1 MILSKVMS
9 GKHFGCGMYRFAF
22 DLGTNSLGWA
32 VYGLA
37 DDSRP
42 ISLERIGVRIFPN
55 GRDPQSKESNAAG
68 RRVPRG
74 ARRRQDRNL
83 VRRKR
88 LLDDLI
94 EFGLLPS
101 DREARNKVF
110 AGNPYEARANASGIK
125 VTPEQ
130 LGRALWH
137 MSKHRGFKSN
147 RRADKDA
154 DEKGKIA
161 IASAA
166 LLEQLSADGHPTYG
180 AFLYARFG
188 RGEGTRIRPTGD
200 GAKLSYEFYPTRAV
214 LEAEFDHIW
223 AVQAG
228 FHLSL
233 TEAMRERL
241 RATIF
246 FQRPLRPVRPGKCTF
261 FPDQDRLSRWHPAAQ
276 EFLILSQ
283 LNHLRIVDD
292 NGEQPLDITA
302 RDLVARTLMNGSKL
316 AWSALRKTLKLPS
329 GAVFNLEKSGKELAR
344 NDVAARLL
352 GNVKKPG
359 PLSGLWPTI
368 DAAEQE
374 EILGK
379 IADTPDPEV
388 LIDWLMARHGLPR
401 TIAEQIEKITL
412 PEGHLRFCKKATQ
425 AIVEELRRDVIPYD
439 EAVRRAPLLG
449 GAGLDHSD
457 FQAEEGV
464 DSLPPYNRLP
474 VLQRLIGNGTGDPK
488 DPDLLR
494 YGRITNPTVHIALG
508 QFRRVMN
515 ALIAEYGKP
524 AQVVIEAT
532 RDMAKSAEELNNIEK
547 TIRDNEKRNE
557 RWRTELQQAGLME
570 EGARVGDRFLRMRLW
585 EEMGRG
591 PADRLCPYTG
601 RAIALHQVHS
611 AEIEI
616 DHILPFEETF
626 DDSPANKT
634 LCFREANRR
643 KGNLSPAE
651 AAERQ
656 PDFFDLASMVGR
668 TKHLPANKAW
678 RFQPGAMDKWEETR
692 GFEDRQLNATGYL
705 ARVVRAYAEALF
717 SKTDDE
723 GKRRSHVWVLPGRMT
738 AMLRHR
744 WGVNLGDHNSKSRDD
759 HRHHAIDAAVVGVID
774 RRMVQVL
781 QTHAR
786 NLGVERLDRVL
797 PAPPEPFDGFRD
809 AVLAAVGKVNVSH
822 RPQHGGIDPT
832 DPSQTS
838 GRLHEDTVFG
848 LVRDLPENHA
858 ERTIGNV
865 VVRKPVSGLSV
876 AEISQVRDVKLRLS
890 LEEATR
896 SARDKSLPEKERKK
910 RLPEALTEWV
920 QHTGHRKLRILRQEK
935 TVRPVYDRS
944 GAPYKWLVPSE
955 NAYMDI
961 LETPNGLWVQHATD
975 IWAANSGG
983 ADSWEVTHPSARFIM
998 RIHKND
1004 TIQVFDWDDKNQCV
1018 LEGSNQVK
1026 RIVRM
1031 EPSANRVR
1039 LVGVNDAGVFDDRHK
1054 DLDDPFRWDFA
1065 NIGKLKLRRARRV
1078 RIDELGRVHT
1088 IPHGTI

>member
-1 MILSKVMS
+1 MN
-9 GKHFGCGMYRFAF
+9 RFAF

-32 VYGLA
+32 VYRLT
-37 DDSRP
+37 DDTRP
-42 ISLERIGVRIFPN
+42 ASLEKIGVRIFPN

-68 RRVPRG
+68 RRIPRG
-74 ARRRQDRNL
+74 ARRRQDRSL
-83 VRRKR
+83 GRRRR

-94 EFGLLPS
+94 GFGLLPS
-101 DREARNKVF
+101 DADARSAVF
-110 AGNPYEARANASGIK
+110 AASPIEARARAAREQ
-125 VTPEQ
+125 VALEQ

-147 RRADKDA
+147 RRADKDS

-166 LLEQLSADGHPTYG
+166 LLERLRADGHPTYG
-180 AFLYARFG
+180 AFLHARLA

-200 GAKLSYEFYPTRAV
+200 GAKLSYEFYPTRAL

-223 AVQAG
+223 AIQAG
-228 FHLSL
+228 FHPSL
-233 TEAMRERL
+233 TEAMHERL
-241 RATIF
+241 RDTIF

-261 FPDQDRLSRWHPAAQ
+261 FPDQVRLPRWHPAAQ

-292 NGEQPLDITA
+292 HGEHPLDITA
-302 RDLVARTLMNGSKL
+302 RDLIARTLMSGAKL
-316 AWSALRKTLKLPS
+316 SWSALRKTLKLPS
-329 GAVFNLEKSGKELAR
+329 QAEFNLEKGGLKELAR
-344 NDVAARLL
+344 NDVAARLM
-352 GNVKKPG
+352 GDTKKLG
-359 PLSGLWPTI
+359 PLATQWPTL
-368 DAAEQE
+368 DSASQE
-374 EILGK
+374 EILWQ
-379 IADTPDPEV
+379 IWEVADPEE
-388 LIDWLMARHGLPR
+388 LICWLMERLGLSR
-401 TIAEQIEKITL
+401 EVAERVEKIPL
-412 PEGHLRFCKKATQ
+412 PDGHLRFCKTATQ
-425 AIVEELRRDVIPYD
+425 AIVEELRGDVITYD

-457 FQAEEGV
+457 FQAEVGV
-464 DSLPPYNRLP
+464 DTLPPYNRLP
-474 VLQRLIGNGTGDPK
+474 VLQRMIGNGTGDPN

-532 RDMAKSAEELNNIEK
+532 RDMAKSAEELNKIEK
-547 TIRDNEKRNE
+547 TIRDNEMRND
-557 RWRTELQQAGLME
+557 RWRAELQAAGLLA
-570 EGARVGDRFLRMRLW
+570 EGARIGDRFLRMRLW

-601 RAIALHQVHS
+601 RPIPLHQLHS
-611 AEIEI
+611 DEIEI

-643 KGNLSPAE
+643 KGKLSPAE
-651 AAERQ
+651 AADRQ
-656 PDFFDLASMVGR
+656 PDFFDLAAIIGR

-678 RFQPGAMDKWEETR
+678 RFLPGAMTKWEDTR
-692 GFEDRQLNATGYL
+692 GFEDRQLNATSYL

-717 SKTDDE
+717 PKTDEE

-744 WGVNLGDHNSKSRDD
+744 WGLNLGDHNRKSRDD

-786 NLGVERLDRVL
+786 NMGVERLDRVL
-797 PAPPEPFDGFRD
+797 PAPPEPFEGFRD
-809 AVLAAVGKVNVSH
+809 AVLAAIEKVKVSH
-822 RPQHGGIDPT
+822 RAQHGSIDPA

-838 GRLHEDTVFG
+838 GRLHEETVYG
-848 LVRDLPENHA
+848 RVRDVPENQA
-858 ERTIGNV
+858 ELTFGKVVV
-865 VVRKPVSGLSV
+865 VVRKPVSSLTENG
-876 AEISQVRDVKLRLS
+876 ISQVRDVKLRLS
-890 LEEATR
+890 LEEATS
-896 SARDKSLPEKERKK
+896 SARDKSLPEAERKK
-910 RLPEALTEWV
+910 RLPEALAKWV
-920 QHTGHRKLRILRQEK
+920 QDTGHRKLRILKPEAGI
-935 TVRPVYDRS
+935 RPVHDRD
-944 GAPYKWLVPSE
+944 GKPYKWLVPGEISWL
-955 NAYMDI
+955 DI
-961 LETPNGLWVQHATD
+961 LEAPDGTWLQHATD

-983 ADSWEVTHPSARFIM
+983 AEPWNVAHPDARFIM
-998 RIHKND
+998 RVHKND
-1004 TIQVFDWDDKNQCV
+1004 TVQLFDWDDKNKCFV
-1018 LEGSNQVK
+1018 EGSNQIK
-1026 RIVRM
+1026 RIVRLS
-1031 EPSANRVR
+1031 PSNSVIY
-1039 LVGVNDAGVFDDRHK
+1039 LVGINDSGDYQKRHK
-1054 DLDDPFRWDFA
+1054 TDNEADPFRWDFA
-1065 NIGKLKLRRARRV
+1065 NIGKMKLRRARRV

>member
-1 MILSKVMS
+1 
-9 GKHFGCGMYRFAF
+9 MYRFAF

-32 VYGLA
+32 VYRLTA
-37 DDSRP
+37 DFQP
-42 ISLERIGVRIFPN
+42 ASLERTGVRIFPN

-68 RRVPRG
+68 RRLPRG
-74 ARRRQDRNL
+74 ERRRRDRSL
-83 VRRKR
+83 GRRKR

-94 EFGLLPS
+94 RFGLLPS
-101 DREARNKVF
+101 GPDARSVVF
-110 AGNPYEARANASGIK
+110 AAHPIEARARAAR
-125 VTPEQ
+125 EQ
-130 LGRALWH
+130 VPLEQFGRALWH

-147 RRADKDA
+147 RRADKDE

-166 LLEQLSADGHPTYG
+166 LLARLKADGHPTYG
-180 AFLYARFG
+180 AFLHARLA

-200 GAKLSYEFYPTRAV
+200 GAKLSYEFYPTRAL
-214 LEAEFDHIW
+214 LEAELDHIW
-223 AVQAG
+223 AIQAC
-228 FHLSL
+228 FHTSL
-233 TEAMRERL
+233 TEAMRKRL
-241 RATIF
+241 RDTIF

-261 FPDQDRLSRWHPAAQ
+261 FPDQDRLPRWHPAAQ

-292 NGEQPLDITA
+292 HGEQPLDITA
-302 RDLVARTLMNGSKL
+302 RDLVARTLMAGTKL
-316 AWSALRKTLKLPS
+316 SWSALKRALKLPS
-329 GAVFNLEKSGKELAR
+329 QTEFNLEKGGRKELAR

-352 GNVKKPG
+352 GDTKKPG
-359 PLSGLWPTI
+359 PLATLWPTL
-368 DAAEQE
+368 DSATQE
-374 EILGK
+374 EILRQ
-379 IADTPDPEV
+379 ISEVADPEE
-388 LIDWLMARHGLPR
+388 LISWLMERFELSSEA
-401 TIAEQIEKITL
+401 AERVEKIRL
-412 PEGHLRFCKKATQ
+412 PDGHLRFCKTATQ
-425 AIVEELRRDVIPYD
+425 AIVEELRSDVISYD

-464 DSLPPYNRLP
+464 DTLPPYNRLP
-474 VLQRLIGNGTGDPK
+474 VLQRLIGNGTGDPN

-508 QFRRVMN
+508 QFGRVMN

-532 RDMAKSAEELNNIEK
+532 RDMAKSAEELNKIEK
-547 TIRDNEKRNE
+547 TIRDNERRND
-557 RWRTELQQAGLME
+557 RWRAELQQAGLLAQ
-570 EGARVGDRFLRMRLW
+570 GARIGDRFLRMRLW
-585 EEMGRG
+585 EEMGRS

-601 RAIALHQVHS
+601 RPIALHQLHS
-611 AEIEI
+611 NEIEI

-643 KGNLSPAE
+643 KGKLSPAE
-651 AAERQ
+651 AADQQ
-656 PDFFDLASMVGR
+656 PDFFDQAAIIVR

-678 RFQPGAMDKWEETR
+678 RFLPGAMQKWEATR

-705 ARVVRAYAEALF
+705 ARVGRAYAEALF
-717 SKTDDE
+717 PKTDDE

-744 WGVNLGDHNSKSRDD
+744 WGLNLGDHNRKSRDD

-774 RRMVQVL
+774 RRMVQLL

-797 PAPPEPFDGFRD
+797 PAPPEPFEGFRD
-809 AVLAAVGKVNVSH
+809 AVLTAIEKVNVSH
-822 RPQHGGIDPT
+822 RAQHGSIDPK

-838 GRLHEDTVFG
+838 GRLHEDTAFG
-848 LVRDLPENHA
+848 LVRNVPENQV

-865 VVRKPVSGLSV
+865 VVRKPVVGLTEK
-876 AEISQVRDVKLRLS
+876 EIGQVRDLKLRHS

-896 SARDKSLPEKERKK
+896 SARDKSLPEAERKK
-910 RLPEALTEWV
+910 RLPEALAKWV
-920 QHTGHRKLRILRQEK
+920 QETGHSKLRILKPEAG
-935 TVRPVYDRS
+935 VRPVHDRN
-944 GAPYKWLVPSE
+944 GRPYKWLVPGEISWL
-955 NAYMDI
+955 DI
-961 LETPNGLWVQHATD
+961 LEAPDGTWFQHATD

-983 ADSWEVTHPSARFIM
+983 AEPWHVAHPGARFIM
-998 RIHKND
+998 RVHKND
-1004 TIQVFDWDDKNQCV
+1004 TIQLFDWDDKNKCV
-1018 LEGSNQVK
+1018 VEGNNRIK
-1026 RIVRM
+1026 RIVRL
-1031 EPSANRVR
+1031 EPSANRIR
-1039 LVGVNDAGVFDDRHK
+1039 LVGINESGNFDERHNDA
-1054 DLDDPFRWDFA
+1054 DDPFRWDFA

>member
-1 MILSKVMS
+1 
-9 GKHFGCGMYRFAF
+9 MYRFAF

-32 VYGLA
+32 VFRLT
-37 DDSRP
+37 DDRRP
-42 ISLERIGVRIFPN
+42 ASIEKIGVRIFPN

-83 VRRKR
+83 GRRKR
-88 LLDDLI
+88 LQDDLI
-94 EFGLLPS
+94 GFGLLPP
-101 DREARNKVF
+101 DAETRNEVF
-110 AGNPYEARANASGIK
+110 AANPHEARAKAAREQ
-125 VTPEQ
+125 VALEQ

-166 LLEQLSADGHPTYG
+166 LLERLRAEGHPTYG
-180 AFLYARFG
+180 AFLHARFT
-188 RGEGTRIRPTGD
+188 RGEGTRVRPTGD

-223 AVQAG
+223 TIQAD
-228 FHLSL
+228 FHPSL

-241 RATIF
+241 RDTIF

-261 FPDQDRLSRWHPAAQ
+261 FPDQDRLPRWHPAAQ

-292 NGEQPLDITA
+292 HGEQPLDITA
-302 RDLVARTLMNGSKL
+302 RDLVARTLMNGNKL
-316 AWSALRKTLKLPS
+316 SWSALRKTLKLPS
-329 GAVFNLEKSGKELAR
+329 GAAFNLEKGGLKELAR

-352 GNVKKPG
+352 GDAKKPG
-359 PLSGLWPTI
+359 PLAELWQTI
-368 DAAEQE
+368 DAAAQDEV
-374 EILGK
+374 LGK
-379 IADTPDPEV
+379 MAEATDAEELVAWLITRHVLSREV
-388 LIDWLMARHGLPR
+388 
-401 TIAEQIEKITL
+401 AEKVEKIPLTD
-412 PEGHLRFCKKATQ
+412 GHLRFCKTATQ

-449 GAGLDHSD
+449 GSGQDHSD

-464 DSLPPYNRLP
+464 DTLPPYNRLP
-474 VLQRLIGNGTGDPK
+474 VLQRMIGNGTGDPN
-488 DPDLLR
+488 DPDVLR

-547 TIRDNEKRNE
+547 TIRDNEKRND
-557 RWRTELQQAGLME
+557 RWRAELQEAGLLA
-570 EGARVGDRFLRMRLW
+570 EGARIGDRFLRMRLW

-591 PADRLCPYTG
+591 PADRLCTYTG
-601 RAIALHQVHS
+601 RPIALHLLHS
-611 AEIEI
+611 DEIEI

-643 KGNLSPAE
+643 KSNLSPTEVADQ
-651 AAERQ
+651 Q
-656 PDFFDLASMVGR
+656 PDFFDLAAIIGR

-678 RFQPGAMDKWEETR
+678 RFLPGAMQKWEETR

-717 SKTDDE
+717 PKTDEE

-744 WGVNLGDHNSKSRDD
+744 WGLNLGDHNRKSRDD

-786 NLGVERLDRVL
+786 NMGVERLDRVL
-797 PAPPEPFDGFRD
+797 PAPPEPFNGFRD
-809 AVLAAVGKVNVSH
+809 AVLSAVEKVNISH
-822 RPQHGGIDPT
+822 RPQHGSIDPI

-848 LVRDLPENHA
+848 LVRDVHENQA

-865 VVRKPVSGLSV
+865 VVRKPVSGLTEK
-876 AEISQVRDVKLRLS
+876 EIGQVRDVKLRLS
-890 LEEATR
+890 LDEATK
-896 SARDKSLPEKERKK
+896 SARDKSLPEAECKK
-910 RLPEALTEWV
+910 RLPEALAKWV
-920 QHTGHRKLRILRQEK
+920 QETGHRKLRVLKPEAG
-935 TVRPVYDRS
+935 VRPVRDRD
-944 GAPYKWLVPSE
+944 GKPYKWLVPGEISWL
-955 NAYMDI
+955 DI
-961 LETPNGLWVQHATD
+961 LEAPNGSWFQHATD

-983 ADSWEVTHPSARFIM
+983 AEPWNIAHPGARFIM
-998 RIHKND
+998 RVHKND
-1004 TIQVFDWDDKNQCV
+1004 TIQVFDWDDKNNCV
-1018 LEGSNQVK
+1018 VEGSNRIK

-1039 LVGVNDAGVFDDRHK
+1039 LVGIDEAGVFDDRHK
-1054 DLDDPFRWDFA
+1054 DADDPFRWDLA
-1065 NIGKLKLRRARRV
+1065 TISKLKLRRARRV

-1088 IPHGTI
+1088 IPHGTV

>member
-1 MILSKVMS
+1 
-9 GKHFGCGMYRFAF
+9 MYRFAF

-37 DDSRP
+37 ADIRP
-42 ISLERIGVRIFPN
+42 ASLERIGVRIFPN

-74 ARRRQDRNL
+74 ARRRQDRSL
-83 VRRKR
+83 GRRKR

-94 EFGLLPS
+94 RFGLLPP
-101 DREARNKVF
+101 DVEARNEVF
-110 AGNPYEARANASGIK
+110 AGNPYEARAKAAREQ
-125 VTPEQ
+125 VEPEQ

-137 MSKHRGFKSN
+137 ISKHRGFKSN
-147 RRADKDA
+147 RRAEKDA

-161 IASAA
+161 TAVGA
-166 LLEQLSADGHPTYG
+166 LQERLRAEGDTTYG
-180 AFLYARFG
+180 AFLQARLA
-188 RGEGTRIRPTGD
+188 RGEGTRIRPTGE
-200 GAKLSYEFYPTRAV
+200 GAKLSYEFYPTRAL
-214 LEAEFDHIW
+214 LEAEFDHIL
-223 AVQAG
+223 ATQSA
-228 FHLSL
+228 FHPTL
-233 TEAMRERL
+233 TEDMRRRL
-241 RATIF
+241 RDTIF

-261 FPDQDRLSRWHPAAQ
+261 FPDQDRLPRWHPAAQ

-292 NGEQPLDITA
+292 HGEHPLDITV
-302 RDLVARTLMNGSKL
+302 RDLVARTLMGGAKL
-316 AWSALRKTLKLPS
+316 SWSALRKTLKLPS
-329 GAVFNLEKSGKELAR
+329 QAEFNLEKGGLKELAR

-352 GNVKKPG
+352 GDTKKPG
-359 PLSGLWPTI
+359 PLAMQWPKL
-368 DAAEQE
+368 DVAVQE
-374 EILGK
+374 EVLGK
-379 IADTPDPEV
+379 IAEIADPEE
-388 LIDWLMARHGLPR
+388 LICWLIARHGLSR
-401 TIAEQIEKITL
+401 CIAEKVEKIPL
-412 PEGHLRFCKKATQ
+412 PDGHLRFCKTATQ
-425 AIVEELRRDVIPYD
+425 AIIEELRHDVIPYD

-457 FQAEEGV
+457 FQADEGV
-464 DSLPPYNRLP
+464 DMLPPYNQLP
-474 VLQRLIGNGTGDPK
+474 VLQRMIGNGTGDPK
-488 DPDLLR
+488 DPDLVR
-494 YGRITNPTVHIALG
+494 FGRITNPTVHIALG

-547 TIRDNEKRNE
+547 TIRDNEKRND
-557 RWRTELQQAGLME
+557 RWRAELQEAGLLA
-570 EGARVGDRFLRMRLW
+570 EGARIGDRFLRMRLW

-601 RAIALHQVHS
+601 RAIALHQLHS
-611 AEIEI
+611 DEIEI

-643 KGNLSPAE
+643 KSKLSPAE
-651 AAERQ
+651 AADQQ
-656 PDFFDLASMVGR
+656 PDFFDLAAIIGR

-678 RFQPGAMDKWEETR
+678 RFLPCAIQKWEETR

-705 ARVVRAYAEALF
+705 ARVVRAYSEALF
-717 SKTDDE
+717 PKTDEE

-744 WGVNLGDHNSKSRDD
+744 WGLNLGDHNRKSRDD

-797 PAPPEPFDGFRD
+797 PSPPEPFNGFRD
-809 AVLAAVGKVNVSH
+809 AVLSAVEKVNVSH
-822 RPQHGGIDPT
+822 RAQHGSIDPA

-848 LVRDLPENHA
+848 LVRDVPENQA

-865 VVRKPVSGLSV
+865 VVRKPVSGLTEK
-876 AEISQVRDVKLRLS
+876 EIGQVRDVKLRLS
-890 LEEATR
+890 LEEATK
-896 SARDKSLPEKERKK
+896 SARDKSLPEADRKK
-910 RLPEALTEWV
+910 RLPEALAKWV
-920 QHTGHRKLRILRQEK
+920 QETGHRKLRILKPEAG
-935 TVRPVYDRS
+935 VRPVHDRD
-944 GAPYKWLVPSE
+944 GKPYKWLVPGEISWL
-955 NAYMDI
+955 DI
-961 LETPNGLWVQHATD
+961 LEAPDSSWFQHATD

-983 ADSWEVTHPSARFIM
+983 AEPWNVARPGARFIM
-998 RIHKND
+998 RVHKND
-1004 TIQVFDWDDKNQCV
+1004 TIQVFDWDEKNKCIV
-1018 LEGSNQVK
+1018 AGSNRIK
-1026 RIVRM
+1026 RIVRLS
-1031 EPSANRVR
+1031 PSNSVVY
-1039 LVGVNDAGVFDDRHK
+1039 LVGINDAGDYQKRHN
-1054 DLDDPFRWDFA
+1054 DPDDPFRWDFA
-1065 NIGKLKLRRARRV
+1065 NIGKLKLRRARRA
-1078 RIDELGRVHT
+1078 RINEMGRVHT

>member
-1 MILSKVMS
+1 M
-9 GKHFGCGMYRFAF
+9 HRFAF
-22 DLGTNSLGWA
+22 DLGTNSLGWS
-32 VYGLA
+32 VYRLT
-37 DDSRP
+37 DDLRP
-42 ISLERIGVRIFPN
+42 ASLERTGVRIFPN

-68 RRVPRG
+68 RRMPRG
-74 ARRRQDRNL
+74 ARRRQDRSL
-83 VRRKR
+83 GRRKR

-94 EFGLLPS
+94 GFGLLPS
-101 DREARNKVF
+101 DADARNAVF
-110 AGNPYEARANASGIK
+110 AANPIEARALAAREQ
-125 VTPEQ
+125 VALEQ

-161 IASAA
+161 IATAA
-166 LLEQLSADGHPTYG
+166 LQERLRADGHPTYG
-180 AFLYARFG
+180 AFLHARLA

-200 GAKLSYEFYPTRAV
+200 GAKLSYEFYPTRAL

-223 AVQAG
+223 AIQAG
-228 FHLSL
+228 YHPSLS
-233 TEAMRERL
+233 EAMRERL
-241 RATIF
+241 RDTIF
-246 FQRPLRPVRPGKCTF
+246 FQRRLRPVRPGKCTF
-261 FPDQDRLSRWHPAAQ
+261 FPDQGRLPRWHPAAQ

-292 NGEQPLDITA
+292 HGEQPLDITA
-302 RDLVARTLMNGSKL
+302 RDLVARTLMAGTKL
-316 AWSALRKTLKLPS
+316 SWSGLKKTLKLPS
-329 GAVFNLEKSGKELAR
+329 QAEFNLEKGGLKELAR

-352 GNVKKPG
+352 GDTKKPG
-359 PLSGLWPTI
+359 PLATIWPTL
-368 DAAEQE
+368 DNATQE
-374 EILGK
+374 GILWQ
-379 IADTPDPEV
+379 ISEVADPEE
-388 LIDWLMARHGLPR
+388 LICWLMERLGLSR
-401 TIAEQIEKITL
+401 EVAERVEKIPL
-412 PEGHLRFCKKATQ
+412 PDGHLRFCKTATL
-425 AIVEELRRDVIPYD
+425 AIVEELRSDVIPYD

-464 DSLPPYNRLP
+464 DTLPPYNRLP
-474 VLQRLIGNGTGDPK
+474 VLQRMIGNGTGDPN
-488 DPDLLR
+488 DPELLR

-524 AQVVIEAT
+524 AQVAIEAT
-532 RDMAKSAEELNNIEK
+532 RDMAKSAEELNKIEK
-547 TIRDNEKRNE
+547 TIRDNERRND
-557 RWRTELQQAGLME
+557 RWRAELQAEGLLV
-570 EGARVGDRFLRMRLW
+570 EGERIGDRFLRMRLW
-585 EEMGRG
+585 EEMGKG
-591 PADRLCPYTG
+591 PSDRLCPYTG
-601 RAIALHQVHS
+601 RPIALHQLHS
-611 AEIEI
+611 DEIEI

-643 KGNLSPAE
+643 KGKLSPSE
-651 AAERQ
+651 AADQQ
-656 PDFFDLASMVGR
+656 PDFFDLAAIIGR

-678 RFQPGAMDKWEETR
+678 RFLPGAMAKWEETR

-717 SKTDDE
+717 PKTDDE

-744 WGVNLGDHNSKSRDD
+744 WGLNLGDHNRKSRDD

-786 NLGVERLDRVL
+786 NMGAGRLDRVL
-797 PAPPEPFDGFRD
+797 PAPPEPFEGFRD
-809 AVLAAVGKVNVSH
+809 AVLAAVEKVNVSH
-822 RPQHGGIDPT
+822 RAQHGSIDPA

-848 LVRDLPENHA
+848 LVRDVPENQA
-858 ERTIGNV
+858 DRTIGNV
-865 VVRKPVSGLSV
+865 VVRKPVIGLTEKEV
-876 AEISQVRDVKLRLS
+876 GQVRDVKLRLS
-890 LEEATR
+890 LEEATKA
-896 SARDKSLPEKERKK
+896 ARDRSLPEAERKK
-910 RLPEALTEWV
+910 RLPEALAKWV
-920 QHTGHRKLRILRQEK
+920 QDTGHRKLRILKPEAG
-935 TVRPVYDRS
+935 VRPVHDRE
-944 GAPYKWLVPSE
+944 GRPYKWLVPGEISWL
-955 NAYMDI
+955 DI
-961 LETPNGLWVQHATD
+961 LEAPDGTWFHHATD

-983 ADSWEVTHPSARFIM
+983 ADRWDIAHPDARFIM
-998 RIHKND
+998 RVHKND
-1004 TIQVFDWDDKNQCV
+1004 IIQVFDWDDKNKCI
-1018 LEGSNQVK
+1018 LEGSNQIK
-1026 RIVRM
+1026 RIVRLS
-1031 EPSANRVR
+1031 PSNSVIY
-1039 LVGVNDAGVFDDRHK
+1039 LVGVNASGDYQKRHNDADDA
-1054 DLDDPFRWDFA
+1054 FRWDFA

>member
-1 MILSKVMS
+1 
-9 GKHFGCGMYRFAF
+9 MYRFAF

-32 VYGLA
+32 VYRLN
-37 DDSRP
+37 DDMRP
-42 ISLERIGVRIFPN
+42 ASLERTGVRIFPN

-68 RRVPRG
+68 RRMPRG
-74 ARRRQDRNL
+74 ARRRQDRSL
-83 VRRKR
+83 GRRKR

-94 EFGLLPS
+94 GFGLLPS
-101 DREARNKVF
+101 DADVRSAVF
-110 AGNPYEARANASGIK
+110 AANPIEARARAAIEP
-125 VTPEQ
+125 VAPEQ

-161 IASAA
+161 IAAA
-166 LLEQLSADGHPTYG
+166 TLLERLSADGHQTYG
-180 AFLYARFG
+180 TFLHARFA
-188 RGEGTRIRPTGD
+188 RGEGTRIRPTGQ
-200 GAKLSYEFYPTRAV
+200 GAKLSYEFYPTRAL

-223 AVQAG
+223 TTQTA
-228 FHLSL
+228 FHSSL

-241 RATIF
+241 RDTIF

-261 FPDQDRLSRWHPAAQ
+261 FPDQDRLPRWHPAAQ

-292 NGEQPLDITA
+292 HGEQPLDITT
-302 RDLVARTLMNGSKL
+302 RDLAARTLMAGTKL
-316 AWSALRKTLKLPS
+316 SWSGLKKTLKLPS
-329 GAVFNLEKSGKELAR
+329 QAEFNLEKGGLKELAR
-344 NDVAARLL
+344 NDVTVRLL
-352 GNVKKPG
+352 GDTKKPG
-359 PLSGLWPTI
+359 PLATLWPTL
-368 DAAEQE
+368 DSATQE
-374 EILGK
+374 EILSQ
-379 IADTPDPEV
+379 ISEVADPEE
-388 LIDWLMARHGLPR
+388 LICWLMERLELSR
-401 TIAEQIEKITL
+401 EVAERVEKIPL
-412 PEGHLRFCKKATQ
+412 PEGHLRFCKTATQ
-425 AIVEELRRDVIPYD
+425 AIVEELRGEVITYD

-464 DSLPPYNRLP
+464 DILPPYNRLP
-474 VLQRLIGNGTGDPK
+474 VLQRMIGNGTGNPN

-515 ALIAEYGKP
+515 ALIAEHGKP
-524 AQVVIEAT
+524 TQVVIEAT
-532 RDMAKSAEELNNIEK
+532 RDMAKSGEELNKIEK
-547 TIRDNEKRNE
+547 TIRDNEKRND
-557 RWRTELQQAGLME
+557 RWRAELQQEGLLA
-570 EGARVGDRFLRMRLW
+570 EGGRIGDRFLRMRLW

-601 RAIALHQVHS
+601 RPIALHQLHS
-611 AEIEI
+611 DQIEI

-643 KGNLSPAE
+643 KGKLSPSD
-651 AAERQ
+651 AADQQ
-656 PDFFDLASMVGR
+656 PGFFDLPAIVGR

-678 RFQPGAMDKWEETR
+678 RFLPDAMQNWEETR

-717 SKTDDE
+717 AKTDDE

-738 AMLRHR
+738 AMLRRR
-744 WGVNLGDHNSKSRDD
+744 WGLNLGDHNRKSRND

-797 PAPPEPFDGFRD
+797 PAPPEPFEGFRD
-809 AVLAAVGKVNVSH
+809 AVLATVENVNVSH
-822 RPQHGGIDPT
+822 RAQHGSIDPT

-838 GRLHEDTVFG
+838 GRLHEGTVFG
-848 LVRDLPENHA
+848 LVRDVPENQA

-865 VVRKPVSGLSV
+865 VVRKPVSGLTEK
-876 AEISQVRDVKLRLS
+876 EIGQVRDVKLRLS
-890 LEEATR
+890 VEEATR
-896 SARDKSLPEKERKK
+896 SARDKSLPEAERKK
-910 RLPEALTEWV
+910 RLPEALAKWV
-920 QHTGHRKLRILRQEK
+920 QDTGHRKLRILKPEAG
-935 TVRPVYDRS
+935 VRPVHDAD
-944 GAPYKWLVPSE
+944 GKPYKWLVPGEISCL
-955 NAYMDI
+955 DI
-961 LETPNGLWVQHATD
+961 LEAPDGTWFQQATD

-983 ADSWEVTHPSARFIM
+983 AAPWSVAHPDARFIM
-998 RIHKND
+998 RVFKND
-1004 TIQVFDWDDKNQCV
+1004 TIQVFDWDDKNKCV
-1018 LEGSNQVK
+1018 VEGSNRIK

-1039 LVGVNDAGVFDDRHK
+1039 LVGITEAGVFDDRHK
-1054 DLDDPFRWDFA
+1054 DADDPFRWDFA
-1065 NIGKLKLRRARRV
+1065 NIGKMKLRRARRV

-1088 IPHGTI
+1088 IPHGTV

>member
-1 MILSKVMS
+1 
-9 GKHFGCGMYRFAF
+9 MYRFAF

-32 VYGLA
+32 VYRL
-37 DDSRP
+37 DDGSLP
-42 ISLERIGVRIFPN
+42 ASLEKLGVRIFPN

-68 RRVPRG
+68 RRGPRG
-74 ARRRQDRNL
+74 SRRRQDRAL
-83 VRRKR
+83 GRRGR
-88 LLDDLI
+88 LLNDLI
-94 EFGLLPS
+94 EFGLLPAAV
-101 DREARNKVF
+101 DARNAVF
-110 AGNPYEARANASGIK
+110 ATDPHEARARAAREQVSQ
-125 VTPEQ
+125 EQ

-147 RRADKDA
+147 RRAEKDA
-154 DEKGKIA
+154 DENGKIA
-161 IASAA
+161 TASNA
-166 LLEQLSADGHPTYG
+166 LVERLKSEGHPTYG
-180 AFLYARFG
+180 AFLHARLA
-188 RGEGTRIRPTGD
+188 RGEGTRVRPAGE

-223 AVQAG
+223 ATQAA
-228 FHLSL
+228 FHQSL
-233 TEAMRERL
+233 TVDMMERL
-241 RATIF
+241 RDTIF

-292 NGEQPLDITA
+292 HGEQPLDITA
-302 RDLVARTLMNGSKL
+302 RDLVARTLMRGSKL
-316 AWSALRKTLKLPS
+316 SWSALRKTLKLPK
-329 GAVFNLEKSGKELAR
+329 GAEFNLEKGGLTELSR

-352 GNVKKPG
+352 GDTKKPG
-359 PLSGLWPTI
+359 PLADLWPTL
-368 DAAEQE
+368 DSVAQE
-374 EILGK
+374 EVLGR
-379 IADTPDPEV
+379 IADTADPEA
-388 LIDWLMARHGLPR
+388 LIGWLSERHGLSR
-401 TIAEQIEKITL
+401 EVAEKVEKIPL
-412 PEGHLRFCKKATQ
+412 PDGHLRFCKMATL
-425 AIVEELRRDVIPYD
+425 AIVEEMRKDVITYD

-457 FQAEEGV
+457 FQAEDGV
-464 DSLPPYNRLP
+464 DTLPPYNRLS
-474 VLQRLIGNGTGDPK
+474 VLQRMIGNGTGDSN

-524 AQVVIEAT
+524 AQVVIEAA
-532 RDMAKSAEELNNIEK
+532 RDMAKSAEELNRIESD
-547 TIRDNEKRNE
+547 IRKNTQRND
-557 RWRTELQQAGLME
+557 RWREELQKAGLLA

-601 RAIALHQVHS
+601 QPIALHQLHS
-611 AEIEI
+611 DEIEI

-634 LCFREANRR
+634 LCFRAANRR
-643 KGNLSPAE
+643 KGKLSPAD
-651 AAERQ
+651 AAAQ
-656 PDFFDLASMVGR
+656 HPDFFDLAAIVAR

-678 RFQPGAMDKWEETR
+678 RFLPGAMQKWEETR

-717 SKTDDE
+717 PKTDDE
-723 GKRRSHVWVLPGRMT
+723 GKRRSHVWILPGRMT

-744 WGVNLGDHNSKSRDD
+744 WGLNLGDHNQKSRDD
-759 HRHHAIDAAVVGVID
+759 HRHHAIDAAVVGVVD
-774 RRMVQVL
+774 RRMIQVL

-786 NLGVERLDRVL
+786 NKGVDRLDRVL
-797 PAPPEPFDGFRD
+797 PAPPEPFEGFRD
-809 AVLAAVGKVNVSH
+809 AVLCAVEKVNVSH
-822 RPQHGGIDPT
+822 RAQHGSADPS

-848 LVRDLPENHA
+848 LVRDAPENQA
-858 ERTIGNV
+858 DRTIGNV
-865 VVRKPVSGLSV
+865 VVRKPVSGLTEK
-876 AEISQVRDVKLRLS
+876 EIGQVRDVKLRLS

-896 SARDKSLPEKERKK
+896 AARDKSLSEAERKK
-910 RLPEALTEWV
+910 RLPEALAEWS
-920 QHTGHRKLRILRQEK
+920 QKTGHRKLRILKPEAA
-935 TVRPVYDRS
+935 VRPVHDRE
-944 GAPYKWLVPSE
+944 GRPYKWLVPGE

-961 LETPNGLWVQHATD
+961 LEGPDGTWFQHATD

-983 ADSWEVTHPSARFIM
+983 AEPWNVAHPDARLIM
-998 RIHKND
+998 RVHKND
-1004 TIQVFDWDDKNQCV
+1004 TIQLFDWDDKNKCV
-1018 LEGSNQVK
+1018 VEGSNRIK
-1026 RIVRM
+1026 RIIRLS
-1031 EPSANRVR
+1031 PSNSVIY
-1039 LVGVNDAGVFDDRHK
+1039 LVGINEAGDFQKRHNDA
-1054 DLDDPFRWDFA
+1054 DDPFRWDFA
-1065 NIGKLKLRRARRV
+1065 NVGKLKLRRARRV